1 MTRTMITGRK
11 STGGR
16 PGPLNRSPPR
26 RRAPPAEPTITR
38 ESSPPKPKYK
48 PGAKEIAALTDSRW
62 FDVPTDAGPS
72 SSKIVETRSA
82 KRKRL
87 AGEPTDKAQEEESE
101 DKGGKGK
108 KRTRT
113 GNVRNAKKGKVG
125 GEGSEEDKDAE
136 ERIRGWRR
144 ETQEVEAEGLEARSE

>member
-1 MTRTMITGRK
+1 MITGRK

-26 RRAPPAEPTITR
+26 RPAPPAEPTITR
-38 ESSPPKPKYK
+38 ESSPAKPKYK
-48 PGAKEIAALTDSRW
+48 TGAKEIAALTDSRW

-87 AGEPTDKAQEEESE
+87 AGESTDKVQEEESK
-101 DKGGKGK
+101 DDGAKGE
-108 KRTRT
+108 KRTRS

-125 GEGSEEDKDAE
+125 DEASAEEKDAE
-136 ERIRGWRR
+136 ERIRDWRR
-144 ETQEVEAEGLEARSE
+144 ETQETREEAEEVEGELE

>member
-1 MTRTMITGRK
+1 MITGRK

-26 RRAPPAEPTITR
+26 RPAPPAEPTITR

-48 PGAKEIAALTDSRW
+48 PGANEIAALTDSRC
-62 FDVPTDAGPS
+62 FDVPMDAGPS

-87 AGEPTDKAQEEESE
+87 AGESTDKVQEEESK
-101 DKGGKGK
+101 DDGAKGE
-108 KRTRT
+108 KRTRS

-125 GEGSEEDKDAE
+125 DEASAEEKDAE
-136 ERIRGWRR
+136 ERIRDWRR
-144 ETQEVEAEGLEARSE
+144 ETQETREEAEEVEGELE